1 MSQVLA
7 SFRSAVGVAVS
18 VPSHAAVV
26 IVAMLAAFVASVVF
40 AFVPVVGPIV
50 GSVVVTPLLL
60 AAALGSADAAR
71 HDESAVEGFKRGVSE
86 AGVSLVGAYG
96 LLYAAMV
103 GLSLVFAVAFVLV
116 ALFTVGLGS
125 LADPATGSLFG
136 GVLGILLALGFGL
149 ALLFGLL
156 VTLVVQFVG
165 PAAVVAGTGAV
176 DSVTTS
182 YRFFRRNVL
191 GVLGFSSV
199 VFGLVLLAYVGAGA
213 GFLVGALAADRVV
226 ALVLAGLGYVVAFA
240 VLVPVLTVYQVDYF
254 DAVADESVLPATED
268 RDDDAGE
275 TVGATPGDDNP
286 GSVGDRNETAFE
298 FDGATE
304 ADDRS
309 EGGNSTDPSGVGDR
323 SGSRNDRR

>member
-7 SFRSAVGVAVS
+7 SFRSAVGVAAS
-18 VPSHAAVV
+18 VLSHAAVV

-40 AFVPVVGPIV
+40 AFVPIVGPIV

-60 AAALGSADAAR
+60 AAVLGSADAAR
-71 HDESAVEGFKRGVSE
+71 HGESAVEGLKRGVSE

-96 LLYAAMV
+96 LLYAAVV
-103 GLSLVFAVAFVLV
+103 GLSFLFVVAFVLV
-116 ALFTVGLGS
+116 TLFTAGLGS
-125 LADPATGSLFG
+125 LVDPAAGSLFG
-136 GVLGILLALGFGL
+136 GVLGVLLALGFGL
-149 ALLFGLL
+149 ASLFGLL
-156 VTLVVQFVG
+156 VTLAVQFVG

-182 YRFFRRNVL
+182 YRFVRRNVL
-191 GVLGFSSV
+191 GVLGFSAV

-213 GFLVGALAADRVV
+213 GYLVGSLAADSVV

-240 VLVPVLTVYQVDYF
+240 VLAPLLTIYQVEYF
-254 DAVADESVLPATED
+254 DAVADESVLPATGD
-268 RDDDAGE
+268 RGDDAGE
-275 TVGATPGDDNP
+275 TVGATPSDGTP
-286 GSVGDRNETAFE
+286 RSVRDRNETAFE

-309 EGGNSTDPSGVGDR
+309 DGGDSVDSSGVGDR
-323 SGSRNDRR
+323 CERRNDRR

>member
-40 AFVPVVGPIV
+40 AFVPIVGPIV

-71 HDESAVEGFKRGVSE
+71 HGESAVEGLERGVSE

-103 GLSLVFAVAFVLV
+103 GLSLVCVVAFVLV
-116 ALFTVGLGS
+116 TLVTAGLGS
-125 LADPATGSLFG
+125 LTDPAAGSLFG

-149 ALLFGLL
+149 ALLVGLL
-156 VTLVVQFVG
+156 VTLAVQFVG

-176 DSVTTS
+176 DSVATS
-182 YRFFRRNVL
+182 YRFFRRNFL
-191 GVLGFSSV
+191 GVLGFSAV

-213 GFLVGALAADRVV
+213 GFLVGSLAADRVV

-240 VLVPVLTVYQVDYF
+240 VFVPVFTVYQVEYF
-254 DAVADESVLPATED
+254 DAVADESVMPPPED
-268 RDDDAGE
+268 RGDDAGE
-275 TVGATPGDDNP
+275 AVGATPSDANP

-309 EGGNSTDPSGVGDR
+309 DGDSADSSGVGDR
-323 SGSRNDRR
+323 PGSRNDRR